1 MLWWLVIFLGAV
13 VILLLV
19 VLMLVVGHIVQLGYQ
34 TAHYLEAHRARV
46 RQSVTNNG
54 RSTIDRV

>member
-34 TAHYLEAHRARV
+34 TAHYLEAHRR
-46 RQSVTNNG
+46 RVTNNG